1 MGSLKGR
8 QILFYVSFLLG
19 LPLIHAQ
26 DYQFDLLQTES
37 GVFYTDTLVN
47 DSSTTLQRA
56 KIVDYAKQKYQT
68 KNLPITYKDST
79 AIYVM
84 SYTAMS
90 RKTTLWFTAK
100 FQKERDSVKVILF
113 QFEIQDPEEY
123 NTPTPAKVPLEEM
136 YSKYLKN
143 KKPGT
148 KAAYHAVFTEIQDTI
163 FRLKKE
169 LAPLVSKP

>member
-1 MGSLKGR
+1 MRNLKGR
-8 QILFYVSFLLG
+8 HIFFYISLLLS
-19 LPLIHAQ
+19 LPLVHAQ

-56 KIVDYAKQKYQT
+56 KIVDYLKQRYQA

-90 RKTTLWFTAK
+90 RKTTLWFTVK
-100 FQKERDSVKVILF
+100 FQKEGNHVKVILF

-148 KAAYHAVFTEIQDTI
+148 KAAYHAVFSEIQDTV
-163 FRLKKE
+163 FKLKKE

>member
-1 MGSLKGR
+1 MNGLSGR
-8 QILFYVSFLLG
+8 LVLFYVILLS
-19 LPLIHAQ
+19 LQMIQAQ
-26 DYQFDLLQTES
+26 DYQFDLSQTES
-37 GVFYTDTLVN
+37 GIFYTDTLVS

-56 KIVDYAKQKYQT
+56 KIVDYVKQKYQA

-90 RKTTLWFTAK
+90 RKTTLWYTAK
-100 FQKERDSVKVILF
+100 FQKEKDSVKVILF
-113 QFEIQDPEEY
+113 QFEVQDPEEY
-123 NTPTPAKVPLEEM
+123 NTPTPAKVTLEEM

-148 KAAYHAVFTEIQDTI
+148 KAAYHAVFTEIQTTI
-163 FRLKKE
+163 FKLKKE